1 MSMNILRFFSRRSSA
16 PVAHERLK
24 ILLQHERRSTAPS
37 QELIARLHRDVLEA
51 IARHI
56 AIDPDK
62 VDIDVRHRD
71 SVSLLEINL
80 EIPALVA
87 KAPQRGEGAA
97 A

>member
-1 MSMNILRFFSRRSSA
+1 MRNILRLFGRGASA

-24 ILLQHERRSTAPS
+24 ILLQHERRSAAPS

-80 EIPALVA
+80 EIPDLAALSA
-87 KAPQRGEGAA
+87 KAQGAKA

>member
-1 MSMNILRFFSRRSSA
+1 M
-16 PVAHERLK
+16 
-24 ILLQHERRSTAPS
+24 
-37 QELIARLHRDVLEA
+37 LEA

-87 KAPQRGEGAA
+87 QAAPRGEGAA